1 MTIKA
6 NGGEHNEAASEQQT
20 DGPLL
25 DLTDASVKRMVKL
38 AKKRGYITYEE
49 INEVLPDGQ
58 SDPDQIEDVLS
69 QLSEMG
75 INVVEA
81 EETEETT
88 EAKASGESEDEDGA
102 EGTEVAEI
110 APAKPVA

>member
-1 MTIKA
+1 MATKA
-6 NGGEHNEAASEQQT
+6 TERDETDAAPEAQT

-88 EAKASGESEDEDGA
+88 EAKANGEADDEDGA
-102 EGTEVAEI
+102 ELAFSNSI
-110 APAKPVA
+110 